1 MNTDLAN
8 QAREIEIPEK
18 TNRFVE
24 KFMNLSGVYAV
35 RKVYLSSGRGRKSW
49 KQRLAAFRKDKDI
62 YKLRC
67 AKLTLYFR
75 LFISL
80 VILILQNAP
89 TVECRSESPPYV
101 TSCRVSEDF

>member
-1 MNTDLAN
+1 
-8 QAREIEIPEK
+8 
-18 TNRFVE
+18 
-24 KFMNLSGVYAV
+24 MNLSGPYAV
-35 RKVYLSSGRGRKSW
+35 RKAHYQVIEVERSW
-49 KQRLAAFRKDKDI
+49 KQRLAAFRKDKNI

-67 AKLTLYFR
+67 AKLTLYFH

-89 TVECRSESPPYV
+89 TVEYRSGSPPYV